1 MACTITQADLGP
13 TFEDVDAD
21 LASLYIEIATTLV
34 LGPEGACA
42 TANYAKWFACC
53 VDPCMAI
60 RLLASHL
67 IASDPDSGA
76 GSSEVTSESVGE
88 ISATYGSVTSSSGL
102 FATTHWGRGYAKLL
116 GAYEQCKATRRT
128 FPVTAANGSC
138 GCP

>member
-1 MACTITQADLGP
+1 MSCTITQADLGP

-76 GSSEVTSESVGE
+76 GSSEVASESVGE
-88 ISATYGSVTSSSGL
+88 VSVTYGSATSSSGL
-102 FATTHWGRGYAKLL
+102 FTSTLWGKGYAKLL
-116 GAYEQCKATRRT
+116 GKYEQCKATRRT
-128 FPVTAANGSC
+128 FPVTASNGSC